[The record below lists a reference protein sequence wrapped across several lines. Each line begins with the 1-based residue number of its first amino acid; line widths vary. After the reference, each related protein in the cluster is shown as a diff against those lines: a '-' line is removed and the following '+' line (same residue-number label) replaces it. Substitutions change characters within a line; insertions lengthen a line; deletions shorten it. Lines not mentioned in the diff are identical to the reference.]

1 MEQEQ
6 ERQIERLRSSIHDRH
21 RTRGACAMVRC
32 ASRLCHTRYASAW
45 TSWCDAV
52 DAKAKG
58 GRLLRG
64 CIGRLTQGRKG
75 SAWRRWVQHVEGG
88 RQEELVREWQGRLE
102 AVGLRYERERAA
114 HASSRLASCLRRLR
128 SRWCAQAWGEW
139 CSAAGVSEYVRR
151 AVSVSVHRWAHR
163 SQACAWRR
171 WLGQVASG
179 REAAAA
185 EAYEEEIARLR
196 AAHGREVRMRAAGML
211 LRWVEGAVRVRV
223 LIVWAHWS
231 EAVAS

>member
-1 MEQEQ
+1 MRVLIVWAHWSEAVERMRRSGAAVRRLAYICARCIVHGRRAAAWRRWQHRIAQQREAEVEQEQ

-151 AVSVSVHRWAHR
+151 LS
-163 SQACAWRR
+163 
-171 WLGQVASG
+171 
-179 REAAAA
+179 
-185 EAYEEEIARLR
+185 
-196 AAHGREVRMRAAGML
+196 
-211 LRWVEGAVRVRV
+211 
-223 LIVWAHWS
+223 LIHI
-231 EAVAS
+231 